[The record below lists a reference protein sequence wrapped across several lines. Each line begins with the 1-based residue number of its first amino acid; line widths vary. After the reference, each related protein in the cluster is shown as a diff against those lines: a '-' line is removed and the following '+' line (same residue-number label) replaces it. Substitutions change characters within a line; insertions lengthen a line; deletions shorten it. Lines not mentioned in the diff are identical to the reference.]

1 MVQSNGTRDESQR
14 FRIDFTGR
22 RKYSGRPADFRWL
35 SAGGEHAARRA
46 MPTSGT
52 AAFRVRPSARLLEPC
67 GTASCEAGGGQSA
80 VGQPEMLPPKPAL
93 VEASTFKWRPPGE
106 APAFGVGLVAEGL
119 TGKSVAVDC
128 VARRRGIPKFRA
140 VEERT
145 GDIAHLEARRQYFA
159 FCSPCQEFFAFP
171 SSIRMAWRQY
181 LLPLTRYSVCIARR
195 PFTWYSA
202 CSGGAACDSPHRH
215 VFFLVRTL
223 SSFRPPRVLPSP
235 NNRRHPKRLPLHS
248 PKQPKLK
255 RLRLGRL
262 LRSRRISPYCSWW
275 WAMISRGACGLAKK
289 AQNGWIETA
298 ILPSRWRRR
307 TSCEKEPPIP
317 GPITPKTPRPAPRSL
332 YISHASRVPTRP
344 QPPSSYS
351 QHPSSTPK
359 SARRKAARELRRN
372 SSPK

>member
-159 FCSPCQEFFAFP
+159 FCSPCQVNFAFSSPIMIGCTAVSLATHALFRAHCPASTHLLCCLFGRSGLRQSP
-171 SSIRMAWRQY
+171 SAR
-181 LLPLTRYSVCIARR
+181 LLLGAYIVL
-195 PFTWYSA
+195 FSA
-202 CSGGAACDSPHRH
+202 ASGPSFAQQSP
-215 VFFLVRTL
+215 
-223 SSFRPPRVLPSP
+223 PPQEAPSP
-235 NNRRHPKRLPLHS
+235 
-248 PKQPKLK
+248 QPQ
-255 RLRLGRL
+255 
-262 LRSRRISPYCSWW
+262 
-275 WAMISRGACGLAKK
+275 AAQVKK
-289 AQNGWIETA
+289 APVGPAAPQSTHFPILLLVVGNDQSWSLRIGQKGPERMDRNGY
-298 ILPSRWRRR
+298 
-307 TSCEKEPPIP
+307 PPIP
-317 GPITPKTPRPAPRSL
+317 LETTDVLREGTTDTWTYNAKD
-332 YISHASRVPTRP
+332 
-344 QPPSSYS
+344 S
-351 QHPSSTPK
+351 QTG
-359 SARRKAARELRRN
+359 AA
-372 SSPK
+372 